1 MADQYYLGTFILVE
15 RGGGEGEREWGTG
28 ILDWPKEEYTFFSA
42 NLRSVM
48 HFYCS
53 NTISLLV
60 KQGST
65 QQAMAFD

>member
-1 MADQYYLGTFILVE
+1 MGKRVFFDG
-15 RGGGEGEREWGTG
+15 
-28 ILDWPKEEYTFFSA
+28 PKEEYTFFSA

-48 HFYCS
+48 HLYCS

-65 QQAMAFD
+65 QQAIAFD

>member
-1 MADQYYLGTFILVE
+1 MADQYYLGTFILVSG
-15 RGGGEGEREWGTG
+15 RGGGREVGKRVFFDG
-28 ILDWPKEEYTFFSA
+28 PKEEYTFFSA

-48 HFYCS
+48 HLYCS

-65 QQAMAFD
+65 QQAIAFD

>member
-15 RGGGEGEREWGTG
+15 GGREGEREWGTG
-28 ILDWPKEEYTFFSA
+28 ILDWLKEEYTFFGA

-60 KQGST
+60 RQGST
-65 QQAMAFD
+65 QQAIAFD